1 MMNFTCNSTLEDLRV
16 TGELPI
22 AGSLNFHELGLIIC
36 GGCTILAI
44 LISAYSIWMH
54 ALNYTKPREQRHI
67 IRILVMIPVYAV
79 ARFLSF
85 WFYHHNVYFS
95 VISDCYEA
103 FAIASFF
110 ALLCH
115 YTSPTLHS
123 QKNFFRGMHPIKPWV
138 LPVNWFA
145 KCCGGERGIW
155 RTPRSGLTWFNVVWA
170 GIYQYCFVRVAM
182 TITAVVTQYFD
193 VYCEASNM
201 PWFAHIWVLVINAV
215 AVTIA
220 MYLLIQFYIQLRADL
235 AEHSPFLKVL
245 AIKLVIFLSFWQ
257 TFVISILTSST
268 FSVLKAN
275 DYLAFPDLYVGIP
288 SLLICIEMAL
298 FAIFHIF
305 AYPHAPYKPGA
316 HHSGEENASKY
327 PTGDPDDL
335 GPKQGGFM
343 GARAL
348 LDALNPWDIVKA
360 FGRGIRWMFVG
371 ARRRKQDASYSR
383 DVRDALAL
391 QAHATEAE
399 AGRGQDTA
407 YKSPQGLPIAE
418 EFSRRKFSPTEYDGE
433 ENAGLISN
441 AAANPVDAPE
451 MGRESPPGAGSLYKP
466 KERYDAGT
474 GQEYGGAAMGQ
485 GLGERY
491 DNAPAPMFGGLISN
505 IHPALRD
512 TPGLALSHD
521 ERPEARAWDDHPGV
535 ERQVEAK
542 RVRIVGS
549 VEALGDRGTTRSLHG
564 ELDRR

>member
-1 MMNFTCNSTLEDLRV
+1 MVCAYLGKFSHCPPLR
-16 TGELPI
+16 
-22 AGSLNFHELGLIIC
+22 
-36 GGCTILAI
+36 
-44 LISAYSIWMH
+44 
-54 ALNYTKPREQRHI
+54 
-67 IRILVMIPVYAV
+67 
-79 ARFLSF
+79 
-85 WFYHHNVYFS
+85 
-95 VISDCYEA
+95 
-103 FAIASFF
+103 
-110 ALLCH
+110 
-115 YTSPTLHS
+115 
-123 QKNFFRGMHPIKPWV
+123 
-138 LPVNWFA
+138 
-145 KCCGGERGIW
+145 
-155 RTPRSGLTWFNVVWA
+155 RTTD
-170 GIYQYCFVRVAM
+170 
-182 TITAVVTQYFD
+182 TAQ
-193 VYCEASNM
+193 
-201 PWFAHIWVLVINAV
+201 VLVINAV

-235 AEHSPFLKVL
+235 ADHSPFLKVL
-245 AIKLVIFLSFWQ
+245 AIKLVIFLAFWQ
-257 TFVISILTSST
+257 TFTISILTSST

-275 DYLAFPDLYVGIP
+275 NYLAFPDLYVGIP

-391 QAHATEAE
+391 QSHAAKAE
-399 AGRGQDTA
+399 AGRGDNTA
-407 YKSPQGLPIAE
+407 YKSPQRLPIAE
-418 EFSRRKFSPTEYDGE
+418 EFSRRKFSPTEHDGE

-441 AAANPVDAPE
+441 AAANPVDVIE
-451 MGRESPPGAGSLYKP
+451 RGRESPPGAGGLYKP

-474 GQEYGGAAMGQ
+474 GQEYSGAAVGQ

-512 TPGLALSHD
+512 TPGLALNHG

-535 ERQVEAK
+535 EGQVEAK
-542 RVRIVGS
+542 RVRVVGS
-549 VEALGDRGTTRSLHG
+549 VEALGDRGTARSLHG

>member
-1 MMNFTCNSTLEDLRV
+1 
-16 TGELPI
+16 
-22 AGSLNFHELGLIIC
+22 
-36 GGCTILAI
+36 
-44 LISAYSIWMH
+44 
-54 ALNYTKPREQRHI
+54 
-67 IRILVMIPVYAV
+67 MIPVYAV

-335 GPKQGGFM
+335 GPNQGGFM

-466 KERYDAGT
+466 KERYDAGA

-542 RVRIVGS
+542 RVRVVGS